1 MNRYSTLYPIY
12 QLIKNIM
19 ESNNIEDLNE
29 ELESVLEKGQSI
41 LSDLNLEEK
50 LDELRTETELLIRK
64 NPIASVAIGAA
75 VGFVLGRLL
84 R

>member
-1 MNRYSTLYPIY
+1 
-12 QLIKNIM
+12 M
-19 ESNNIEDLNE
+19 ESNNIDELNE
-29 ELESVLEKGQSI
+29 ELENVLEEGQSI
-41 LSDLNLEEK
+41 LSDLNIEEK

>member
-19 ESNNIEDLNE
+19 ESNNIDDLNE